1 LICKGKIKPSIQ
13 LSFSNFI
20 STKTELSPS
29 AGLTKWIIR
38 LGIITAATTTA
49 IMILASS
56 VINGFQDEIEKKIF
70 GFWGHVSLSNAALTT
85 QYESHPMTISDS
97 LVTQIEDL
105 KEVVLTDRHGEE
117 YTANGG
123 VSYVQSSAL
132 LPGIITADGG
142 LEGIILKGVDTDFN
156 PNFFT
161 QYLKEGEALKISD
174 EISKGA
180 IVSEQ
185 TAQRLQLKL
194 GDRLEL
200 LFVINNKQFPR
211 KFNIEGIYRTGL
223 EEYDRKFILVDIKR
237 IRQLLKWNDKQVGS
251 LEVFLEDVTD
261 APLMADYIYYE
272 LLTNEQYAES
282 VKDKYPG
289 IFEWLELQSVNEWVI
304 LGLMLLVCILNMITI
319 LLILILEKTG
329 MIGILKSLGATNWSI
344 RKIFISHGTKILI
357 KGLLWGNIVGIGL
370 AGLQYFFKFIPMN
383 EEDYYLSYVPIEFDF
398 LFILGINI
406 GTILIVM
413 ICLLIPSALIA
424 RIDPVKAMRFQ

>member
-1 LICKGKIKPSIQ
+1 M
-13 LSFSNFI
+13 SFSNFI
-20 STKTELSPS
+20 SSKTELSPTE
-29 AGLTKWIIR
+29 GLTRWIIR

-56 VINGFQDEIEKKIF
+56 VINGFQNEIEKKIF
-70 GFWGHVSLSNAALTT
+70 GFWGHVDLSNAAMTT
-85 QYESHPMTISDS
+85 QYESHPMTISDT
-97 LVTQIEDL
+97 LIAQIESLDQ
-105 KEVVLTDRHGEE
+105 VQLTDRMGEVF
-117 YTANGG
+117 TTNAG

-132 LPGIITADGG
+132 LPGIITTGEG
-142 LEGIILKGVDTDFN
+142 LEGIILKGLDKDFN
-156 PNFFT
+156 PQFFD
-161 QYLKEGEALKISD
+161 QYLREGEALQISD
-174 EISKGA
+174 EVNHGA
-180 IVSEQ
+180 IVSQQ
-185 TAQRLQLKL
+185 TALRLNLQLH
-194 GDRLEL
+194 DPLEL

-211 KFNIEGIYRTGL
+211 KFTIEGIYRTGL

-237 IRQLLKWNDKQVGS
+237 IRQLLKWEPNQVGS
-251 LEVFLEDVTD
+251 LEVFLEDVSD

-344 RKIFISHGTKILI
+344 RKIFISHGTRILI
-357 KGLLWGNIVGIGL
+357 KGLIWGNVIGL
-370 AGLQYFFKFIPMN
+370 GLAFIQNQFKLMPMN
-383 EEDYYLSYVPIEFDF
+383 EEDYYLAYVPIQFDF
-398 LFILGINI
+398 LFILAINA

-413 ICLLIPSALIA
+413 LCLLIPSALIA
-424 RIDPVKAMRFQ
+424 RIDPVKALRFQ